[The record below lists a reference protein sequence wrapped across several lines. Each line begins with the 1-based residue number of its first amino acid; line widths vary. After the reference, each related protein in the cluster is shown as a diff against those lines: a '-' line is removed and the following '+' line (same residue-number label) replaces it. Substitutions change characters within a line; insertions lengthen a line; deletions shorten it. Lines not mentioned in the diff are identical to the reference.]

1 MHWNSRRK
9 IIKFYGK
16 TLDKRK
22 CKDGDPVKSKIQRST
37 RSSQSI
43 DAVDTRDF
51 PRYLHNM
58 LEKKVKQKEET
69 NIRNAEKTFIG
80 AQLKND
86 EEMLLEIHE
95 VDLIAKEFKKHD
107 KCYG

>member
-1 MHWNSRRK
+1 
-9 IIKFYGK
+9 
-16 TLDKRK
+16 
-22 CKDGDPVKSKIQRST
+22 
-37 RSSQSI
+37 
-43 DAVDTRDF
+43 
-51 PRYLHNM
+51 M